1 MMKKAWALLLLLAL
15 LLTGC
20 APARPGPAPVPE
32 PMDVS
37 AALTLTLHRDG
48 RDYGPYTMLTP
59 DYNLTQA
66 KSASL
71 SPAEAPG
78 EAAEWITV
86 TQGPRSW
93 TVYPGSPMTVKTAD
107 GYYASQASYSSI
119 LLAFYALEN
128 ICLGPISFACAG
140 QGEQAL
146 REYIQTALP
155 TRFAQYAPGSP
166 FTCRDYVP
174 ISVSEEPMRSG
185 LAQGTIRFAATAGAD
200 FYPYSLSGQ
209 VSSGAGAY
217 AGKVI
222 VQTQVVLERHSDGC
236 WYAIPVDEEYYAN
249 VQDLCPSSDETYLD
263 PAAAEEASAYL
274 DTLAEYVAARETG
287 DDLQTLVDLAD
298 RFCRSLLA
306 IPLSGRLDFDL
317 GLFCTPEVLQLTGM
331 GYLKN
336 NALDRRADT
345 LTGALTDPV
354 VFTAATVQGDR
365 AMVYH
370 SRIQIYFQRDETG
383 AWRICDVT
391 VPYAGQ

>member
-1 MMKKAWALLLLLAL
+1 MKKAWALLLLLAL

-20 APARPGPAPVPE
+20 APAHPGPPSIPE

-59 DYNLTQA
+59 DFNLTQA

-78 EAAEWITV
+78 EADEWITV
-86 TQGPRSW
+86 AQGQRSW
-93 TVYPGSPMTVKTAD
+93 TVYPGSPMTVLAAD
-107 GYYASQASYSSI
+107 GYYSSQASYSSI

-128 ICLGPISFACAG
+128 ICLGPISFSCAG
-140 QGEQAL
+140 QGEQVL
-146 REYIQTALP
+146 REYVQTALP
-155 TRFAQYAPGSP
+155 ARFAQYAPGSP
-166 FTCRDYVP
+166 FTCRDYAP

-185 LAQGTIRFAATAGAD
+185 LAQGAIRFAATAGAD

-209 VSSGAGAY
+209 VSKGAGAY

-222 VQTQVVLERHSDGC
+222 VQTQVVLERHSDGY
-236 WYAIPVDEEYYAN
+236 WYAIPSGEDAYATVERYPARDEA
-249 VQDLCPSSDETYLD
+249 YLD
-263 PAAAEEASAYL
+263 PTEAEEASAYL

-317 GLFCTPEVLQLTGM
+317 GLFCTAEALKLTGM

-345 LTGALTDPV
+345 LPGALTDPV
-354 VFTAATVQGDR
+354 VFTAATIQGGR

>member
-1 MMKKAWALLLLLAL
+1 MKKAWVLLLLLAL

-20 APARPGPAPVPE
+20 APARPGPGPVPE

-59 DYNLTQA
+59 DFNLTQA
-66 KSASL
+66 RDASL

-86 TQGPRSW
+86 TQGQRSW
-93 TVYPGSPMTVKTAD
+93 TVYPGSPMTVKSAD
-107 GYYASQASYSSI
+107 EYYISQASYSSI

-146 REYIQTALP
+146 REYVQTALP
-155 TRFAQYAPGSP
+155 ARFAQYAPGSP
-166 FTCRDYVP
+166 FTCRDYAP
-174 ISVSEEPMRSG
+174 ISVSEGPMRSG

-209 VSSGAGAY
+209 VSEGTGAY

-236 WYAIPVDEEYYAN
+236 WYVIPSGEDTYAA
-249 VQDLCPSSDETYLD
+249 VERYPASDEAYLD
-263 PAAAEEASAYL
+263 PTVAEEASAYL
-274 DTLAEYVAARETG
+274 DTLAEYVAARESE
-287 DDLQTLVDLAD
+287 DDLQALVDLAD

-317 GLFCTPEVLQLTGM
+317 GLFCAPEALKLTGM

-354 VFTAATVQGDR
+354 IFTAVTVQGDR

-370 SRIQIYFQRDETG
+370 SRIQIYFQRDDTG

>member
-1 MMKKAWALLLLLAL
+1 MKKAWALLLLLAL

-20 APARPGPAPVPE
+20 APAHPGPPSIPE

-59 DYNLTQA
+59 DFNLTQA

-86 TQGPRSW
+86 TQGQRSW
-93 TVYPGSPMTVKTAD
+93 TVYPGSPMTVLAAD
-107 GYYASQASYSSI
+107 GYYSSQASYSSI

-146 REYIQTALP
+146 REYVQTALP
-155 TRFAQYAPGSP
+155 ARFAQYAPGSP
-166 FTCRDYVP
+166 FTCRDYAP
-174 ISVSEEPMRSG
+174 ISVSEEPMCAG

-209 VSSGAGAY
+209 VSKGAGAY

-222 VQTQVVLERHSDGC
+222 VQTQVVLERHSDGY
-236 WYAIPVDEEYYAN
+236 WYAIPSGEDAYATVERYPARDEA
-249 VQDLCPSSDETYLD
+249 YLD
-263 PAAAEEASAYL
+263 PTEAEEASAYL

-317 GLFCTPEVLQLTGM
+317 GLFCTPEALKLTGM

-345 LTGALTDPV
+345 LPGALTDPV
-354 VFTAATVQGDR
+354 VFTAATIQGDR

-391 VPYAGQ
+391 IPYAGQ